1 MTYLIG
7 AGTIILQIVLAVHVV
22 RTRRPFIWIFLI
34 LFFPLMGSLIYIL
47 AELIPELEK
56 TNTLQVWGDYIQRF
70 FAELFSNR

>member
-7 AGTIILQIVLAVHVV
+7 AGTIVLQIVLAVHVV

-47 AELIPELEK
+47 AELIPELERN
-56 TNTLQVWGDYIQRF
+56 NTLQTWADYIQRF

>member
-7 AGTIILQIVLAVHVV
+7 AGTIVLQIVLAVHVV

-47 AELIPELEK
+47 AELIPELERN
-56 TNTLQVWGDYIQRF
+56 NTLQTWGNHIQRF
-70 FAELFSNR
+70 FAELFSNH